1 MPDSAP
7 STIVTATSPAQAAPM
22 PPTIDSVTFDKLKA
36 QLAITMPTKDVNG
49 DDLANL
55 ANVKVFFDP
64 AGSGLAGI
72 VPVEFP
78 GSYAPG
84 SQQTVAVPVPAWGT
98 AYDFEAEVSI

>member
-7 STIVTATSPAQAAPM
+7 SAIFTATSPAPAAPM

-36 QLAITMPTKDVNG
+36 QLAINMPTKDVNG
-49 DDLANL
+49 DALSNLVNIKVFSGSGGADLAG
-55 ANVKVFFDP
+55 V
-64 AGSGLAGI
+64 

-84 SQQTVAVPVPAWGT
+84 SQQMVAVSVPAYAT
-98 AYDFEAEVSI
+98 AYEFEAEVSI